1 MGKHFIV
8 DGPPFTTENIGL
20 EIAMNKVLKDCH
32 SRFMRA
38 RGFNVIDRPGF
49 DMHGLPV
56 ELKVEESFGIQY
68 KTQIEEMGVDK
79 FVSECMKHANTNFQ
93 KMVGQFKELGIW
105 LDWERPYLTSDPSY
119 MESVWWTIK
128 EAHKKNMLQK
138 QKQVTAW
145 CPRCESPLTRGE
157 VVYKNKTG
165 PSVYFKIPIKGRR
178 DEYIIVWT
186 TTPWTFSGALA
197 IAVNPDFNYAR
208 VAIRQGGRKSTI
220 IVLESKVEK
229 ITTLAN
235 VEAYEVLEV
244 VKGSQ
249 LEKLEFFHPLMGDIA
264 FHKSVKTDW
273 SHKILLLKS
282 IYEGQTGSVYISPGF
297 GTMDF
302 KVANEFSLPIFS
314 PLDERGLFTTEVGMK
329 YAGQN
334 IVDTNKGILSDMK
347 SLRFV
352 LTDSEEEHSFGH
364 CWRCGTPIVHRS
376 SEQWFLKSGEIEDK
390 IAKAVRSVNW
400 APECHGHQKY
410 YERMEKADD
419 WCISR
424 QRFWGTPMP
433 IWECITDVCGHIEVV
448 GSISD
453 LEDGNGFS
461 EGMDLHR
468 PWIDKV
474 SIECPKCGG
483 LMKRVPDII
492 DVWFDSSAASW
503 AQFSYPRKQKG
514 FKELWPGDWI
524 SEGQDQF
531 KGWFFNQM
539 FTGIM
544 TFNKVPFRKAFVHGK
559 LMTESSGLAN
569 ADGAAPGEMEELL
582 SMHGPDALRLYL
594 LGLDHCTAM
603 KLDQNGIKKAYGVLN
618 LLWNCYVFST
628 SYMSM
633 DNWNPK
639 SHPFSKVRSGLQ
651 PEDLWLLSRIETL
664 NHVVKKEMEN
674 TDSGKAVAAISS
686 FIRDDLSRFYIKIV
700 RERVWTEGSSPDKD
714 AVLFTLREVL
724 RKLAIISSPF
734 TPYISE
740 YIYQHI
746 DGDMLSVSMVPWPD
760 IEAENLFE
768 NSEKLMNHARNIVAT
783 SQKLRQKLGLQ
794 LRWPVAKMTI
804 SASNE
809 EITESVK
816 LFEKVIKNMV
826 NVKELELVPENQEW
840 AGQELIVVPNPNII
854 GKAYKQRES
863 KIARM
868 LKVLPAKDIKAKI
881 ETGEYALGIE
891 GEMIR
896 ILPEMVRFE
905 TKLPEGVVSI
915 EFENGIIYLDTNQN
929 DELTAEGFAKEI
941 SRRIQQM
948 RNEMGLDTE
957 EYVKISISLS
967 DELIDTL
974 EKWFEK
980 MADTSRAS
988 QMEIVQEVAN
998 EDYIVEWPIMEETVT
1013 IGITSLNI
1021 KKAMNEFMVVKDVDS
1036 GLALSIVESGIKSPE
1051 QFISADREE
1060 LLKIPGMNHSKL
1072 RKIKEYF
1079 ETPEER
1085 RISDDQTCPVCLG
1098 TIDSGTVICQRCGK
1112 SLISDEAFTVESVI
1126 DYDDEP
1132 EYYQAEKT
1140 REKVKI
1146 GKKKKVDVVPAQPED
1161 EIIKMAADAR
1171 EPRREPEP
1179 EDLLTSEI
1187 MTGIELEETR
1197 TTEPELVP
1205 EVLKPSPEP
1214 RKEEEPLADRGT
1226 FESHPEVKKQP
1237 PETEGK
1243 AGIVTGQRREILK
1256 QEETEPKTEPVQD
1269 MVENIAEAKG
1279 RISVSEPETKDNIAN
1294 AQKEIDVALER
1305 RPSRPAE
1312 QAPNVESVKE
1322 IEIDVAETQVVVP
1335 LEPESLLKE
1344 TASPT
1349 IKEVRKDEDY
1359 LDSGFNGKSE
1369 IIDSQTDREIM
1380 AIAEAFDI
1388 KVSAAKELFNNGYK
1402 SVESLATA
1410 TEESLREIKGV
1421 GKVTARRIVQKSESS
1436 STKICSLCNAIVPIN
1451 SPACTRCGVKFITG
1465 TPSHKD
1471 SEQQKSHPLEEM
1483 EKRFTSKPS
1492 DATLLQSKATTLMD
1506 AGKNEEAL
1514 AVLNDALIISPG
1526 NESLERQRE
1535 QLMAQMKSNNNS
1547 YFVERKSMKNGNEE
1561 LTISSTHEQT
1571 KSMKTDIDNTLEG
1584 LVMNEPEIHDTDAPG
1599 TVSEIPVED
1608 TAGPSPAAILGPKI
1622 EETQAELSDSEIN
1635 LKQSFTYLV
1644 LEERSAKSYRMFKQ
1658 SISEGMPAYCVTRTF
1673 PEKIRERYELGSI
1686 PILWLSNVAKEEAVR
1701 PKDLE
1706 KLSLSLEEFLGK
1718 DGGIILLD
1726 GIEYLITNNNF
1737 ITVLKLIQS
1746 LRDQVAINS
1755 SILLL
1760 SINPS
1765 TMDLHQIN
1773 LLKREVDS
1781 VIE

>member
-1 MGKHFIV
+1 MKIKPPVKKYDPLAIAENINEFWSNTYAYRRTVNSKAGMGKHFIV
-8 DGPPFTTENIGL
+8 DGPPFTTDNIGL
-20 EIAMNKVLKDCH
+20 GIAMNKILKDCH

-68 KTQIEEMGVDK
+68 KNQIDDMGVDK
-79 FVSECMKHANTNFQ
+79 FVSECMKQANTNFH
-93 KMVGQFKELGIW
+93 KMVGQFKKLGIW
-105 LDWERPYLTSDPSY
+105 LDWERPYLTSDSSY
-119 MESVWWTIK
+119 IESVWWTIK

-145 CPRCESPLTRGE
+145 CPRCESPLTKGE
-157 VVYKNKTG
+157 VVYKNKPG
-165 PSVYFKIPIKGRR
+165 PSIYFKIPIKGRR

-229 ITTLAN
+229 ITALAN
-235 VEAYEVLEV
+235 VEAYEVLEI

-264 FHKSVKTDW
+264 FHKTVKTDW
-273 SHKILLLKS
+273 SHKILLLRS

-302 KVANEFSLPIFS
+302 KVADEFSLPIFS

-329 YAGQN
+329 YAGQSISDAN
-334 IVDTNKGILSDMK
+334 RGILSDMK

-352 LTDSEEEHSFGH
+352 LADSEEDHSFGH

-376 SEQWFLKSGEIEDK
+376 SEQWFLKSGDNGEK
-390 IAKAVRSVNW
+390 IAKAVRGVNW
-400 APECHGHQKY
+400 TPECHRHQEY
-410 YERMEKADD
+410 YDRMERVED

-433 IWECITDVCGHIEVV
+433 IWECITDVCGHVEVI
-448 GSISD
+448 GSISEI
-453 LEDGNGFS
+453 EDGNGFS

-483 LMKRVPDII
+483 LMKRVPDIV
-492 DVWFDSSAASW
+492 DVWFDSSVASW
-503 AQFSYPRKQKG
+503 AQLSYPRKQKG
-514 FKELWPGDWI
+514 FRELWPADWI
-524 SEGQDQF
+524 SESQDQF
-531 KGWFFNQM
+531 KGWFFNQI

-559 LMTESSGLAN
+559 LTVEPSNDTISDELENLLA
-569 ADGAAPGEMEELL
+569 
-582 SMHGPDALRLYL
+582 MHGPDALRLYL
-594 LGLDHCTAM
+594 LSLDHCTAL
-603 KLDQNGIKKAYGVLN
+603 KLDPGRIKKAHGVLN
-618 LLWNCYVFST
+618 LLWNCYVFSS

-633 DNWNPK
+633 DNWEPK
-639 SHPFSKVRSGLQ
+639 SHPFSKIKSGLQ

-664 NHVVKKEMEN
+664 NHTVKKEMEN
-674 TDSGKAVAAISS
+674 TDSEKAVAAISS
-686 FIRDDLSRFYIKIV
+686 FIREDLSRFYIKIV
-700 RERVWTEGSSPDKD
+700 RERVWAEGSSPDKD

-724 RKLAIISSPF
+724 RKLAIVSSPF
-734 TPYISE
+734 TPYLSE

-746 DGDMLSVSMVPWPD
+746 DGEELSVSMVPWPE

-783 SQKLRQKLGLQ
+783 AQKLRQNLGLQ

-804 SASNE
+804 SASKD

-816 LFEKVIKNMV
+816 IFDKVIKKMV

-896 ILPEMVRFE
+896 ILPDMVRFE

-915 EFENGIIYLDTNQN
+915 EFENGTIYLDTNLN

-967 DELIDTL
+967 DDLIETL

-980 MADTSRAS
+980 VADTSRAS
-988 QMEIVQEVAN
+988 QMEIVEEVAN
-998 EDYIVEWPIMEETVT
+998 EDYIVEWPIMEESVT
-1013 IGITSLNI
+1013 IGISSLNI
-1021 KKAMNEFMVVKDVDS
+1021 KKAMNEFLVVKDVDNE
-1036 GLALSIVESGIKSPE
+1036 LALSIVESGIASPS
-1051 QFISADREE
+1051 QFIDSDREE

-1085 RISDDQTCPVCLG
+1085 RTSDDQTCPVCLG
-1098 TIDSGTVICQRCGK
+1098 AIDSGTVICQRCGK
-1112 SLISDEAFTVESVI
+1112 SLISDEALAVETLI

-1132 EYYQAEKT
+1132 EYQAERP

-1146 GKKKKVDVVPAQPED
+1146 GKKKKTEAAPSQPED
-1161 EIIKMAADAR
+1161 EIIKMATDAR
-1171 EPRREPEP
+1171 EPKMELEP

-1187 MTGIELEETR
+1187 MTGIELEE
-1197 TTEPELVP
+1197 PKVAELQPIP
-1205 EVLKPSPEP
+1205 EVQMPYSEMGTKDEITNIPEKIKNIP
-1214 RKEEEPLADRGT
+1214 D
-1226 FESHPEVKKQP
+1226 VKSQAP
-1237 PETEGK
+1237 APETELRADVGAAQIENDK
-1243 AGIVTGQRREILK
+1243 VLEREVSKPAEPTPEVEQVQKFVEEIV
-1256 QEETEPKTEPVQD
+1256 ETEDIENSEQVLVKNMIETETPTPQ
-1269 MVENIAEAKG
+1269 N
-1279 RISVSEPETKDNIAN
+1279 DNN
-1294 AQKEIDVALER
+1294 
-1305 RPSRPAE
+1305 
-1312 QAPNVESVKE
+1312 N
-1322 IEIDVAETQVVVP
+1322 
-1335 LEPESLLKE
+1335 
-1344 TASPT
+1344 
-1349 IKEVRKDEDY
+1349 EVNN
-1359 LDSGFNGKSE
+1359 SGFNGKSD
-1369 IIDSQTDREIM
+1369 IIDSQTDRDIM
-1380 AIAEAFDI
+1380 TIAETFDI
-1388 KVSAAKELFNNGYK
+1388 KVSAAKELYNNGYK
-1402 SVESLATA
+1402 TTKSLETA
-1410 TEESLREIKGV
+1410 TEEALREIKGI

-1436 STKICSLCNAIVPIN
+1436 KTKMCSLCNAIVPVN
-1451 SPACTRCGVKFITG
+1451 SHVCTRCGVKFVTDG
-1465 TPSHKD
+1465 QATQE
-1471 SEQQKSHPLEEM
+1471 SEDKKSHPLKDM
-1483 EKRFTSKPS
+1483 ENRFKSKPS
-1492 DATLLQSKATTLMD
+1492 DATLLHSKAMTLMD
-1506 AGKNEEAL
+1506 AGKNEDAL
-1514 AVLNDALIISPG
+1514 AVLNDALILSPG
-1526 NESLERQRE
+1526 DEVLKTAKNQVITIIESSKNKEPIKEQDRIETFIEKEVTPTPEE
-1535 QLMAQMKSNNNS
+1535 QLEKKILEPSKPETTLEEPSELPALITPVPKS
-1547 YFVERKSMKNGNEE
+1547 
-1561 LTISSTHEQT
+1561 HEQP
-1571 KSMKTDIDNTLEG
+1571 IALN
-1584 LVMNEPEIHDTDAPG
+1584 A
-1599 TVSEIPVED
+1599 SEV
-1608 TAGPSPAAILGPKI
+1608 
-1622 EETQAELSDSEIN
+1622 N
-1635 LKQSFTYLV
+1635 LKQSFTYLI

-1673 PEKIRERYELGSI
+1673 PEKIRERYELGEI

-1718 DGGIILLD
+1718 NGGIILLD

-1746 LRDQVAINS
+1746 LRDQVAINR